1 MKHGTS
7 QIISGLALCLLL
19 TGVCAAQSQPQV
31 QFSSHENRYRLQS
44 SDVIELLFN
53 FTPEYNQIVTI
64 EPDGFI
70 SLKDLGQIKV
80 GGLTLQEATKTIT
93 DRYSVTLHEPSITIT
108 LKEFSKPSFIIAGE
122 IAKPGKYELHGD
134 ITLTDAI
141 AMAGGFVLGAR
152 QSEVLLFRRATPG
165 VVEVKKCNVKHM
177 LGKGQVN
184 EDLMLQPGDSI
195 FISKSA
201 VGKLDTFMK
210 VTRLGLYFPVP

>member
-1 MKHGTS
+1 M
-7 QIISGLALCLLL
+7 
-19 TGVCAAQSQPQV
+19 
-31 QFSSHENRYRLQS
+31 
-44 SDVIELLFN
+44 
-53 FTPEYNQIVTI
+53 VTI

-70 SLKDLGQIKV
+70 SLKDLGQLKV

-93 DRYSVTLHEPSITIT
+93 DRYSTTLHDPSITIT
-108 LKEFSKPSFIIAGE
+108 LKEFSKPSFVIAGE

-134 ITLTDAI
+134 VTLTDAI

-152 QSEVLLFRRATPG
+152 QSEVLLFRRATSDA
-165 VVEVKKCNVKHM
+165 VEVKKCNVKHM
-177 LGKGQVN
+177 LSKGQVN
-184 EDLMLQPGDSI
+184 EDPILRPGDSI